1 MANLNDFIVT
11 LILRN
16 LDRESRRIYCC
27 AKTSHTV
34 EPDEMVWNPNALRA
48 SHLRVHRLLALRPL
62 CLGPMSY
69 IYPSR
74 LPLSNFSNLLRDFE
88 TIASDAYGASCNAV
102 TRALHGTTQ
111 YDKDTKT
118 YFYEVALPGY
128 SKEEV
133 TVSVEES
140 ILTIAASS
148 KARGDASLTL
158 ALDDIDEGKISAKL
172 EHGLLRVSLPLVAK
186 PAAKKIVVS

>member
-1 MANLNDFIVT
+1 
-11 LILRN
+11 
-16 LDRESRRIYCC
+16 
-27 AKTSHTV
+27 
-34 EPDEMVWNPNALRA
+34 
-48 SHLRVHRLLALRPL
+48 
-62 CLGPMSY
+62 MSNFMSNY
-69 IYPSR
+69 QSAIA
-74 LPLSNFSNLLRDFE
+74 LSNLSNLLRDFE
-88 TIASDAYGASCNAV
+88 TIASDAYGASRNAV